1 MSAQPQKGNG
11 PSTQL
16 AAFASGL
23 SAAAVPA
30 AAMARIKLCVLD
42 AVGCAMFAT
51 TLPWGKILGDYVA
64 EQGGKPQAH
73 IWGRGE
79 RVTASLAALVNG
91 TLIHSFELDDLHK
104 TSILHPSS
112 AGVPAALVIAE
123 SRGGISGKEFLT
135 ACVAG
140 IEVGARVGMSVGTSH
155 LVRGF
160 HPTGTNGAVTAAAAA
175 GRALG
180 LNAEQMEHAISI
192 GATQAAGLMSAQ
204 FESMVKRMHAGRAS
218 QSGVYGAELAARG
231 FTGIE
236 NVFEVEYGGYCTS
249 FSDEANL
256 ALLTQGLGTVFETEK
271 MGFKIYS
278 CCGSCHTSVEAA
290 KRMLKKKRID
300 TDAIE
305 RIDVRTTQATLLH
318 VGWPY
323 EPRSI
328 TTAQMNIPYCLSVTL
343 IDGDA
348 FVEQF
353 TPQRIVAEDVIALSR
368 RVHVEHDAAFDAL
381 GPSGRHKVS
390 VSVLL
395 RDGSRLD
402 ETVDSAKGSDKD
414 PLTDDEVVAKF
425 HRIVTPVCGAAWAT
439 KAHDAIMGLYTA
451 PTTAQLSELLSQPS
465 LRTTNKQK
473 AHVHA

>member
-1 MSAQPQKGNG
+1 MSTQQQKGKG

-23 SAAAVPA
+23 HPAAVPKT
-30 AAMARIKLCVLD
+30 AMARIKLCVLD

-73 IWGRGE
+73 IWGRGD
-79 RVTASLAALVNG
+79 RLPAPLAALVNG

-104 TSILHPSS
+104 NSILHPSS
-112 AGVPAALVIAE
+112 TGVPAALAIAE
-123 SRGGISGKEFLT
+123 SLGGIRGPEFLT
-135 ACVAG
+135 ACIAG

-180 LNAEQMEHAISI
+180 LNPEQMEHAISI

-236 NVFEVEYGGYCTS
+236 NVFEVEYGGYCTTL
-249 FSDEANL
+249 SDEPNP
-256 ALLTQGLGTVFETEK
+256 ALLTQGLGSMFETEK

-300 TDAIE
+300 PDAIE

-323 EPRSI
+323 QPRSI
-328 TTAQMNIPYCLSVTL
+328 TTAQMNMPYCLSVTL

-368 RVHVEHDAAFDAL
+368 RVHVEQDPALDAL
-381 GPSGRHKVS
+381 GPPGRHKVS

-395 RDGSRLD
+395 RDGSRLE

-425 HRIVTPVCGAAWAT
+425 HRIVTPVCGEAWAA
-439 KAHDAIMGLYTA
+439 KAYDAIMGLDAA
-451 PTTAQLSELLSQPS
+451 PTTAGLSELLSQPS

>member
-1 MSAQPQKGNG
+1 MSTQPQKGNG

-23 SAAAVPA
+23 RPVDVPEAAK
-30 AAMARIKLCVLD
+30 ARIKLCVLD

-51 TLPWGKILGDYVA
+51 TLPWGKILSDYVA

-73 IWGRGE
+73 IWGRGD
-79 RVTASLAALVNG
+79 RLPASLAALVNG
-91 TLIHSFELDDLHK
+91 TLVHSFELDDLHK
-104 TSILHPSS
+104 NSILHPSS
-112 AGVPAALVIAE
+112 AGVPAALAIAE
-123 SRGGISGKEFLT
+123 SLDGISGQEFLT
-135 ACVAG
+135 ACIAG

-249 FSDEANL
+249 LSNEPNL

-290 KRMLKKKRID
+290 KRMIKKKRID
-300 TDAIE
+300 PDAIE

-328 TTAQMNIPYCLSVTL
+328 TTAQMNLPYCLSVTL

-368 RVHVEHDAAFDAL
+368 RVHVEQDAALDAL

-390 VSVLL
+390 VSVLM
-395 RDGSRLD
+395 RDGSKLE

-414 PLTDDEVVAKF
+414 PLTDGEVVAKF
-425 HRIVTPVCGAAWAT
+425 HRIVKPIYGQAWAT
-439 KAHDAIMGLYTA
+439 KVYDTIMGLDAA

-465 LRTTNKQK
+465 LTMTNKQK